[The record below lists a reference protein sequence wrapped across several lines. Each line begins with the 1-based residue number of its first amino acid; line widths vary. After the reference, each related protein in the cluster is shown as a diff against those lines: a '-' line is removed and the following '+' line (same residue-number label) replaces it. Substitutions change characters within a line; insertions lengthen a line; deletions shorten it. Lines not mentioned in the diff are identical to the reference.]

1 MINAYGKAGHIEKT
15 RKIFDYLQEK
25 KLVSWNSMLSVY
37 SHHGLL
43 DEARIVFE
51 EMPERDT
58 ISWNSMLA
66 AYIQSGNLREALS
79 LLERM
84 PRKNLVSYNLIL
96 SALAAQGEV
105 DDSHFLFKSMIT
117 DYLVTP
123 GKQQYGCII
132 SLFARGGYDRSC
144 KELIDTMPFFPDTH
158 DWTCLASANRIY
170 KSNSLGMGHHN
181 TRKTNAN

>member
-1 MINAYGKAGHIEKT
+1 MRHRNSISWNTLLVSYAQNGHTNTAKAFFSTLPE
-15 RKIFDYLQEK
+15 QN
-25 KLVSWNSMLSVY
+25 LVSWNVVIGMYALNGQTAQSLELFRNCVAD
-37 SHHGLL
+37 GVNL
-43 DEARIVFE
+43 DDVSFTSALI
-51 EMPERDT
+51 
-58 ISWNSMLA
+58 
-66 AYIQSGNLREALS
+66 ALS
-79 LLERM
+79 H
-84 PRKNLVSYNLIL
+84 S
-96 SALAAQGEV
+96 GEV
-105 DDSHFLFKSMIT
+105 DDSLFLFKSMIA

-181 TRKTNAN
+181 TRKQNAN